1 MDICQE
7 IQDHLVTH
15 LFQGTAPEGFD
26 EDYNLIDDGAMD
38 SLAIMSL
45 VTHIDTHYQ
54 VVFGD
59 GDIVPEHFRSAAA
72 IADFIDS
79 KL

>member
-7 IQDHLVTH
+7 IQDYVITQ
-15 LFQGTAPEGFD
+15 LFQGAPPEGYD

-38 SLAIMSL
+38 SLAIMTL
-45 VTHIDTHYQ
+45 VTHIDTTYQ

-59 GDIVPEHFRSAAA
+59 GDIVPENFSSAAA
-72 IADFIDS
+72 ITDFIDS

>member
-7 IQDHLVTH
+7 IQAHLITQ
-15 LFQGTAPEGFD
+15 LFQGAPPEGFD

-45 VTHIDTHYQ
+45 VTYVETNYQ
-54 VVFGD
+54 VGFGD
-59 GDIVPEHFRSAAA
+59 GDIVPENFSSAAA
-72 IADFIDS
+72 IADFIVS
-79 KL
+79 KS

>member
-7 IQDHLVTH
+7 IQEYLMTQ
-15 LFQGTAPEGFD
+15 LFQGTQPEGFD

-45 VTHIDTHYQ
+45 VTHIETHYQ
-54 VVFGD
+54 VSFGD
-59 GDIVPEHFRSAAA
+59 GDIVPENFSSAAA
-72 IADFIDS
+72 IADFVDGKS
-79 KL
+79 